1 MELFG
6 ICMMFM
12 AIGMP
17 IVVIGVIVELFT
29 CESKFV
35 VGCICV
41 GATFILMAFMAFF
54 LCMLQEGIEIY
65 RGY

>member
-6 ICMMFM
+6 LFMMFM
-12 AIGMP
+12 AIGVP
-17 IVVIGVIVELFT
+17 IVVIGILVDLFT